1 MLSKFKYDGER
12 KHEISLLLSFFNF
25 EFGPIGIPDHS
36 PRIPINVPWPE
47 NVY

>member
-12 KHEISLLLSFFNF
+12 KTRNFIALEFFNS
-25 EFGPIGIPDHS
+25 EFGPIGISDHS

>member
-12 KHEISLLLSFFNF
+12 KHEISLLLSFLTPNL
-25 EFGPIGIPDHS
+25 GPS
-36 PRIPINVPWPE
+36 VPRIPINVPWPE

>member
-12 KHEISLLLSFFNF
+12 KHEISLLLSFLTPNL
-25 EFGPIGIPDHS
+25 G